1 MTRTFFEGF
10 GAGCRLSWSFFT
22 TTIRSTL
29 DALAWHEDG
38 DDGDGND
45 GDNNKMTMKTHS
57 NTQLGCAY
65 GATPSDFYYALNSD
79 GSWPVNSFA
88 IIITIINKGLGILL

>member
-29 DALAWHEDG
+29 GDG

-45 GDNNKMTMKTHS
+45 GDNNKMTMKTH
-57 NTQLGCAY
+57 NNAQLGCAY
-65 GATPSDFYYALNSD
+65 GATPSDFYYALNSV

-88 IIITIINKGLGILL
+88 IIIIIIINKGLGILL

>member
-1 MTRTFFEGF
+1 M
-10 GAGCRLSWSFFT
+10 L
-22 TTIRSTL
+22 L
-29 DALAWHEDG
+29 PWHEHG

-45 GDNNKMTMKTHS
+45 SDNNKMTMKTHS

-65 GATPSDFYYALNSD
+65 GATPSDFYYALNSV

-88 IIITIINKGLGILL
+88 IIIIIINKSLGIFFHALTITMLILVIILIITVS

>member
-1 MTRTFFEGF
+1 MPVADCR
-10 GAGCRLSWSFFT
+10 GASSRPPFVPHLM
-22 TTIRSTL
+22 L
-29 DALAWHEDG
+29 LPWHEDG

-65 GATPSDFYYALNSD
+65 GATPSDFYYALNSV

-88 IIITIINKGLGILL
+88 IIIIIIIINKGLGILL